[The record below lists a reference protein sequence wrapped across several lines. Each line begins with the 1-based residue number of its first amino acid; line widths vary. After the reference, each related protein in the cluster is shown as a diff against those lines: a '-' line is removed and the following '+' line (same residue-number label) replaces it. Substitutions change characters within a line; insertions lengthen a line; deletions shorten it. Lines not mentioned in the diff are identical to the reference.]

1 LKGKP
6 VVLILGPS
14 LAAISGV
21 TTHVNSL
28 LKSPLRAEFSLAH
41 FQVGS
46 EGRSE
51 SAPGRLARF
60 LLSPFALAAAIVRRD
75 IALVHINTSL
85 NAKAYWRDLSYLV
98 TAKLCG
104 ARVVLQKHGGSLR
117 EFSGDGLFAAFVRA
131 TLRLADA
138 IVVLSQAEL
147 AEYRERLPGKNVQ
160 LLPNGIDLGAHR
172 EKDSRRDRASGP
184 LRAIYVGRLAPRKGL
199 SEILDAFSRLKK
211 EKDQGKNT
219 ARLVIAGGG
228 PDEAA
233 LKARVHGLGLEE
245 EVSFAGPAYGEHKA
259 RLLSESDVLLL
270 PSYSEGL
277 PYALLEA
284 MAAGVVPVVTR
295 VGAIPDVVEEGV
307 HGAFV
312 PLREAGPIA
321 GAITALGA
329 DRARLLRMSAA
340 CRRRVAA
347 GYSIERLGAGFAAL
361 YSQLCA
367 ARSPRTVL

>member
-1 LKGKP
+1 MKGKP
-6 VVLILGPS
+6 AVLILGPS

-28 LKSPLRAEFSLAH
+28 LKSPLRAEFSLEH

-60 LLSPFALAAAIVRRD
+60 LLSPFALAATIVRRD

-85 NAKAYWRDLSYLV
+85 NAKAYWRDLAYLA

-117 EFSGDGLFAAFVRA
+117 EFSGGGLFAAFVRA

-138 IVVLSQAEL
+138 IVVLSRAEL
-147 AEYRERLPGKNVQ
+147 AEYRERLPGKNVV
-160 LLPNGIDLGAHR
+160 LLPNGIDLGR
-172 EKDSRRDRASGP
+172 EKDSRHGGAPGP

-199 SEILDAFSRLKK
+199 TEIIDAFSRLK
-211 EKDQGKNT
+211 EEGTNQGKT
-219 ARLVIAGGG
+219 ARLVIAGSG

-233 LKARVHGLGLEE
+233 LKARVRSLGLEE
-245 EVSFAGPAYGEHKA
+245 DVSFAGPAYGEHKA

-321 GAITALGA
+321 GAIAALGA

>member
-1 LKGKP
+1 LKERHA
-6 VVLILGPS
+6 VLILGPS
-14 LAAISGV
+14 LSAISGV

-28 LKSPLRAEFSLAH
+28 LKSPLRAAFSLAH

-51 SAPGRLARF
+51 SVPGRLARF

-85 NAKAYWRDLSYLV
+85 NAKAYWRDLAYLV
-98 TAKLCG
+98 MAKLCG

-117 EFSGDGLFAAFVRA
+117 EFSGGGLFAAFVRA

-138 IVVLSQAEL
+138 IVVLSRAEL
-147 AEYRERLPGKNVQ
+147 AEYRERLPGKNVL
-160 LLPNGIDLGAHR
+160 LLPNGIDLGALPER
-172 EKDSRRDRASGP
+172 AILPSRGP
-184 LRAIYVGRLAPRKGL
+184 VRAIYIGRLAPRKGL
-199 SEILDAFSRLKK
+199 DEILDAFALLKG
-211 EKDQGKNT
+211 QNV
-219 ARLVIAGGG
+219 ARLVIAGSG

-233 LKARVHGLGLEE
+233 LKARVQSLGLDA
-245 EVSFAGPAYGEHKA
+245 EVRFAGPAYGEHKA
-259 RLLSESDVLLL
+259 RLLRESDLLLL

-321 GAITALGA
+321 GAVAALEA
-329 DRARLLRMSAA
+329 DRTRLLRMSAA

>member
-1 LKGKP
+1 LKERHA
-6 VVLILGPS
+6 VLILGPS
-14 LAAISGV
+14 LGAVSGV

-51 SAPGRLARF
+51 STAGRLARF

-85 NAKAYWRDLSYLV
+85 NAKAYWRDLAYLV
-98 TAKLCG
+98 MAKLCG
-104 ARVVLQKHGGSLR
+104 VRVVLQKHGGSLR
-117 EFSGDGLFAAFVRA
+117 EFSGGGLFAAFVRA

-138 IVVLSQAEL
+138 IVVLSRAEL
-147 AEYRERLPGKNVQ
+147 AEYRERLPGKNVL
-160 LLPNGIDLGAHR
+160 LLPNGIDLGPLPERGAPSR
-172 EKDSRRDRASGP
+172 EP
-184 LRAIYVGRLAPRKGL
+184 VRAIYIGRLAPRKGL
-199 SEILDAFSRLKK
+199 DEILDAFSLL
-211 EKDQGKNT
+211 QGKNV
-219 ARLVIAGGG
+219 ARLVIAGSG

-233 LKARVHGLGLEE
+233 LKARVQSLGLDED
-245 EVSFAGPAYGEHKA
+245 VRFAGPAYGEHKA
-259 RLLSESDVLLL
+259 RLLRESDLLLL

-321 GAITALGA
+321 GAIAALAA
-329 DRARLLRMSAA
+329 DRALLLRMSAA

-347 GYSIERLGAGFAAL
+347 EYSIERLGAGFAAL
-361 YSQLCA
+361 YSQLCT

>member
-1 LKGKP
+1 MKDRHS
-6 VVLILGPS
+6 VLILGPS

-28 LKSPLRAEFSLAH
+28 LKSPLRSEFSLEH

-51 SAPGRLARF
+51 SAPGRLARL
-60 LLSPFALAAAIVRRD
+60 LLSPLALAAAIVRRD
-75 IALVHINTSL
+75 AALVHINISL
-85 NAKAYWRDLSYLV
+85 NAKSYWRDVAYLV
-98 TAKLCG
+98 VAKLCG

-117 EFSGDGLFAAFVRA
+117 EFSGSGFFAEFVRA

-138 IVVLSQAEL
+138 VVVLSRAEL
-147 AEYRERLPGKNVQ
+147 AEYRERLPGKNVL
-160 LLPNGIDLGAHR
+160 LLPNGIDLGALR
-172 EKDSRRDRASGP
+172 ERDALRSSSGGGP
-184 LRAIYVGRLAPRKGL
+184 VRAIYIGRLAPRKGL
-199 SEILDAFSRLKK
+199 SEILDAFSRLK
-211 EKDQGKNT
+211 GKNV
-219 ARLVIAGGG
+219 ARLVIAGSG

-233 LKARVHGLGLEE
+233 LKARVRSLGLEE

-259 RLLSESDVLLL
+259 RLLRESDLLLL

-295 VGAIPDVVEEGV
+295 VGAIPDVLEDGV

-312 PLREAGPIA
+312 PLREAEPIA
-321 GAITALGA
+321 GAIAALAA
-329 DRARLLRMSAA
+329 DPALRLRMSAA

-347 GYSIERLGAGFAAL
+347 SYSIERLAAGFAAL

-367 ARSPRTVL
+367 AKLLRTVP